1 MNNLQPW
8 QIVWRTGYGRV
19 IRIDHQREL
28 LRWLD
33 RPEYRQCICSSGVYE
48 RHPVRN
54 DVVWSC
60 CPEVFGVFATGDI
73 TTPDEISAYY
83 TRIVSDCETSH
94 RQQAKWIEDCPV
106 YRSPAAVFSEWW
118 IYSGSNKYAAL
129 ASEVRLS
136 IAILEAS
143 FEQVVPMEF

>member
-1 MNNLQPW
+1 MKILQPW

-28 LRWLD
+28 LRWLE
-33 RPEYRQCICSSGVYE
+33 RPEYHRCICSSGIYD
-48 RHPVRN
+48 RHPVRA

-60 CPEVFGVFATGDI
+60 CPEAFGAFAVGDV

-83 TRIVSDCETSH
+83 TQIVSACELSH
-94 RQQAKWIEDCPV
+94 AVFAKTIEGCPL
-106 YRSPAAVFSEWW
+106 YRSPAYAFSEWW
-118 IYSGSNKYAAL
+118 SLSDSTKFTHL
-129 ASEVRLS
+129 ASEVRIS
-136 IAILEAS
+136 IAVMEAS